1 MKVITNL
8 RMKCMLLLVI
18 VSGAVSAQEISE
30 SIQSFSQLKASN
42 SVNVKLIP
50 SNENRLEIAGYDRDE
65 VQYEIKG
72 NRLEIRLSWDNVF
85 SDSNTL
91 VTVYFTNL
99 EEIEAN
105 SRSSV
110 LLEESYTGNSMVF
123 NAGEGANINALI
135 AAERVSIK
143 ATTGGHIRL
152 IGQADSQEVRV
163 NTGGL
168 YSGREFETKD
178 AEVRIA
184 TGGQADIYASESCR
198 VNASLGGTANIFGNP
213 QKVDQKSSLGGNISI
228 TE

>member
-1 MKVITNL
+1 MKVIANL
-8 RMKCMLLLVI
+8 KIMLLFLT

-30 SIQSFSQLKASN
+30 SLQSFSQLKASN
-42 SVNVKLIP
+42 SVNVELIP
-50 SNENRLEIAGYDRDE
+50 STENRLEIVGYDKDE

-91 VTVYFTNL
+91 VTVYFKDL

-105 SRSSV
+105 SRSSIS
-110 LLEESYTGNSMVF
+110 LEESYVGKSMVF
-123 NAGEGANINALI
+123 NAGEGANINAFI
-135 AAERVSIK
+135 SAERVSVK

-152 IGQADSQEVRV
+152 FGQAGSQEVRV

-168 YSGREFETKD
+168 YSGREFETED

-184 TGGQADIYASESCR
+184 TGGQADVYASESCR
-198 VNASLGGTANIFGNP
+198 VNARLGGNANIFGNP
-213 QKVDQKSSLGGNISI
+213 QRVDQKSSLGGSISI
-228 TE
+228 SE